1 MSLSVPPGQM
11 LAIIGLSGAGKSTFL
26 RCVNRLVEPTSG
38 IMLVEGRNVV
48 RADFRQLRQGIGM
61 IFQQFNLVKRLSVLK
76 NVLTGRLAC
85 VPVAAS
91 WFHRFSPEDVDIAF
105 DCLQRVGIED
115 KAYDRADNLS
125 GGQQQRVAIARA
137 LAQRPR
143 IMLADEPVASL
154 DPETSRVVL
163 GYLRQINQDDGITTI
178 VNLHQLEYARE
189 YADRIIGFRHGQ
201 VVFDGAPGE
210 VNEDVYQTI
219 YVA

>member
-1 MSLSVPPGQM
+1 M

>member
-1 MSLSVPPGQM
+1 M

-163 GYLRQINQDDGITTI
+163 GYLRRINQDDGITTI